1 MSTYRLAAVALLA
14 AALAACNE
22 PSPSVPAPPLAASA
36 PASAP
41 EAKAPA
47 VAPDLAAERDTLL
60 DQLSG
65 VWKPTDEQMLLTIA
79 VSDDGSGADIL
90 LSREYLTA
98 EVENVD
104 VHNGIVVM
112 LVDMNGV
119 PATWS
124 FRRIVD
130 AQGAA
135 HFRATLHT
143 GSESELSF
151 VREASQSDMAALSEA
166 AEQDR
171 INRNAEQ
178 AARHEAAPAA
188 SR

>member
-22 PSPSVPAPPLAASA
+22 PSPS
-36 PASAP
+36 
-41 EAKAPA
+41 
-47 VAPDLAAERDTLL
+47 
-60 DQLSG
+60 
-65 VWKPTDEQMLLTIA
+65 
-79 VSDDGSGADIL
+79 
-90 LSREYLTA
+90 
-98 EVENVD
+98 
-104 VHNGIVVM
+104 
-112 LVDMNGV
+112 V

-171 INRNAEQ
+171 LTSS
-178 AARHEAAPAA
+178 PP
-188 SR
+188 